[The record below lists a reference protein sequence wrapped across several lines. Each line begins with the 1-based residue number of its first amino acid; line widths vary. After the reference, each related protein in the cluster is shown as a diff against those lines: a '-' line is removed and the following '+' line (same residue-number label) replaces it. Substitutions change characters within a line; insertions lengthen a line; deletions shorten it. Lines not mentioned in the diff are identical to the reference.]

1 MNRQPNRMS
10 RGLPILVGTVSPKM
24 IVAAVLL
31 TLMAALWLRVF
42 LRGRGGPARAGAQT
56 ISNPISALKNDTT
69 EKTIH
74 LQPVSLPVIA
84 GRHDRLQGNPF
95 VMDRSRWIRP
105 DGATDLQPSGKSG
118 ADGLVQKDQAN
129 LQRISQRLVLQAVVR
144 DPDGVPIKACVN
156 GTVLF
161 KGSTFIA
168 KENGEQYDLSVKE
181 INATEV
187 RLSWQVYDLTIK
199 MPSSEWLD

>member
-31 TLMAALWLRVF
+31 TLMAALWLRV
-42 LRGRGGPARAGAQT
+42 
-56 ISNPISALKNDTT
+56 SALKNDTT